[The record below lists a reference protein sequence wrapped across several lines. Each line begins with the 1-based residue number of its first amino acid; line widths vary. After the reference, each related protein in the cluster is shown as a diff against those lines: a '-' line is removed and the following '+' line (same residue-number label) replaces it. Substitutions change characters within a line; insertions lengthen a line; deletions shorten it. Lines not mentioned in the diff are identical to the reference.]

1 MTSTFQRISRRTCT
15 LALLGASLFASTAAL
30 AAPPVI
36 NSDGQTMAFAL
47 SGKYP
52 PFNFVN
58 DQGQL
63 DGFDVEIG
71 RTLAQRSGLKGAPLA
86 TAWDGIIAGLL
97 ATKYDAIIG
106 SMAITDKRKEAVNF
120 TAPYYRSGA
129 QLFSS
134 ANGLKAVA
142 DLNGK
147 KVGVVLGTT
156 YEEWVRKNMPDV
168 QVVTY
173 KGDPEM
179 ILELGNRR
187 IDGFITDK
195 LVGLIAIKEK
205 NAPVRMVGDLLYPE
219 LIGIAVNKKNPQLLG
234 ALNQALQDIQADGTY
249 AKISQKWFGADVR

>member
-1 MTSTFQRISRRTCT
+1 MTTFNRRTCT
-15 LALLGASLFASTAAL
+15 LALLGASLMASATAW

-36 NSDGQTMAFAL
+36 NSDGQTMSFAL

-58 DQGQL
+58 DQGKL

-71 RTLAQRSGLKGAPLA
+71 KTLAQRSGLSGAPLA

-97 ATKYDAIIG
+97 ANKYDAIIG

-120 TAPYYRSGA
+120 TQPYYRSGA
-129 QLFSS
+129 QLFTAQASP
-134 ANGLKAVA
+134 LQAVSE
-142 DLNGK
+142 LQGK
-147 KVGVVLGTT
+147 KVGVTLGTT
-156 YEEWVRKNMPDV
+156 YEEWVRANLPGV

-173 KGDPEM
+173 KGVPEM
-179 ILELGNRR
+179 MLELGNRR

-205 NAPVRMVGDLLYPE
+205 KAPMRMVGDLLYPE
-219 LIGIAVNKKNPQLLG
+219 LIGIAVNKNNPQLLD
-234 ALNQALQDIQADGTY
+234 ALNQALSAIQSDGSY